1 MLTSAKILLISI
13 LSSLL
18 LFGSHGEEGQKT
30 NTTESTA
37 EDLKT
42 RENQSVP
49 LESKANLTSDKENR
63 ETSSPK
69 ASNFSFEDP
78 SNKTHETGFYN
89 NLSTDNSS
97 RSPRLMPTLSP
108 RPPSIHSFVSK
119 LPWKSW
125 PS

>member
-42 RENQSVP
+42 REKQ
-49 LESKANLTSDKENR
+49 D
-63 ETSSPK
+63 
-69 ASNFSFEDP
+69 
-78 SNKTHETGFYN
+78 Y
-89 NLSTDNSS
+89 
-97 RSPRLMPTLSP
+97 
-108 RPPSIHSFVSK
+108 
-119 LPWKSW
+119 WKSVGLYKIF
-125 PS
+125 